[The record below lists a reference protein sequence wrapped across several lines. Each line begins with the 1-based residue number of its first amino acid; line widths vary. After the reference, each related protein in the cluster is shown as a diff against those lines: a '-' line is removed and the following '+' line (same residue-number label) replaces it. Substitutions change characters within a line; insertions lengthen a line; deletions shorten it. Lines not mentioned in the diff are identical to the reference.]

1 MRINENAANFHALQ
15 SRARDA
21 SSDGVGKSSDAATG
35 RLGGAPD
42 ATAGTDASVLDR
54 IAAENAAAALSR
66 VRDAGLAQQLADVTA
81 AQILRNSEAALAT
94 QAHVAPETVVALLQS
109 SSMSD

>member
-1 MRINENAANFHALQ
+1 MRINENVANFHALQ

-21 SSDGVGKSSDAATG
+21 SNDGVGKSFDAAPG
-35 RLGGAPD
+35 QRGGARE
-42 ATAGTDASVLDR
+42 ATAAADTSVLDR

-66 VRDAGLAQQLADVTA
+66 VRDADLAQQLADVTA

-94 QAHVAPETVVALLQS
+94 QAHVSPETVVALLQN